1 MSATASHGE
10 VASRLVARLP
20 AGVFAHAAR
29 DGVLHRDFTAL
40 EQMLPGVRFEVLKP
54 AADRWE
60 LTGVCADGSVVTWGV
75 GA

>member
-1 MSATASHGE
+1 MTATASHGE
-10 VASRLVARLP
+10 IASRLVSLLP
-20 AGVFAHAAR
+20 PGVFAHAAR
-29 DGVLHRDFTAL
+29 DGVMHRDFTAL
-40 EQMLPGVRFEVLKP
+40 ELMLPGVRFEVLKP

>member
-1 MSATASHGE
+1 MTASHAD
-10 VASRLVARLP
+10 VAWRLVAALP
-20 AGVFAHAAR
+20 PGVFARAAR
-29 DGVLHRDFTAL
+29 DGVMHRDFVAL